1 SLYLCHVSA
10 YCFYYTIYN
19 VHLLFFFF
27 SSRRRHTRCYRDW
40 SSDVCSSDLLPQRGQ
55 KACMAEHR
63 FFHQCIARANGYAMP
78 ARNATGFPN
87 HRTAIPQHARI
98 WILPVNR
105 KSFVDLDVL
114 TSLHTAAAE
123 NALIGIV
130 SIERIRVVDFVGLR
144 SKRDSLML
152 NGQQLRRVM
161 DSAIAIVV

>member
-1 SLYLCHVSA
+1 
-10 YCFYYTIYN
+10 
-19 VHLLFFFF
+19 
-27 SSRRRHTRCYRDW
+27 
-40 SSDVCSSDLLPQRGQ
+40 
-55 KACMAEHR
+55 MAEHR

-87 HRTAIPQHARI
+87 RRTAIPQHARI

-130 SIERIRVVDFVGLR
+130 AVERIRVVDLVWFR
-144 SKRDSLML
+144 SKRDSLVL
-152 NGQQLRRVM
+152 NGQQIRLVM
-161 DSAIAIVV
+161 INSFVIFFISGL